1 MQRIIIPVDF
11 SETSMNAAR
20 FTASMLSGR
29 PDTLVILY
37 HNYSNDNDY
46 DIHRSYIEALQ
57 NELLEKGNSAVE
69 IEMEKGG
76 DLIDNLDRLAHTRRA
91 TMIAMGITGRSAFQ
105 QKFIGSN
112 TLKTVDRSIY
122 PVMIIPPD
130 ASFRP
135 IKNVAFASDLVDVV
149 NSTPSTLINAVLE
162 MFHPTLHVVNVNPEH
177 YISVSDE
184 AKAQEEKLSEMFAP
198 YDKQFHYLT
207 LYDFQDALSSFLD
220 DQSIDLL
227 ITIPRHHSGKVGLW
241 EGSSNT
247 KKLAYHSHIP
257 ILTAHQ

>member
-11 SETSMNAAR
+11 SQTSMNAAR
-20 FTASMLSGR
+20 FAASMLSGR

-57 NELLEKGNSAVE
+57 KELLEKGDNAVE
-69 IEMEKGG
+69 FELEKGG

-91 TMIAMGITGRSAFQ
+91 TMIAMGITGRSALQ
-105 QKFIGSN
+105 QRFIGSN

-130 ASFRP
+130 ANFKTIR
-135 IKNVAFASDLVDVV
+135 NVAFASDLVDVE
-149 NSTPSTLINAVLE
+149 NSTPSVLINAVLE
-162 MFHPTLHVVNVNPEH
+162 IFQPKLHVVNVNPEH
-177 YISVSDE
+177 YISVSE
-184 AKAQEEKLSEMFAP
+184 QAKQQEEKLATMFAP
-198 YDKQFHYLT
+198 YEKQFHYLT
-207 LYDFQDALSSFLD
+207 MYDFQDALSTFLTD
-220 DQSIDLL
+220 HEIDML
-227 ITIPRHHSGKVGLW
+227 ITIPRHHSGQSSLW
-241 EGSSNT
+241 ETSNT
-247 KKLAYHSHIP
+247 RKLAYHSHIP